1 MGRKM
6 SVNLQIQPDRADD
19 VSKAAPQPEGSKAL
33 SIRARIV
40 LGIIILWAFGTAFF
54 IATHPPF

>member
-1 MGRKM
+1 M

-33 SIRARIV
+33 SIRARII